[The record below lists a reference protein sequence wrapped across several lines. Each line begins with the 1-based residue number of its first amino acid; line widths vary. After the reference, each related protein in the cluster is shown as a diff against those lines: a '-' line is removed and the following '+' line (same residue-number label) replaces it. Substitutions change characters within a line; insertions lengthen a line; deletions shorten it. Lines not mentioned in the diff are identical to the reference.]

1 MFYNAII
8 KTVMKQITNTIF
20 MVRPVCF
27 RSNEQT
33 IVNNFYQKNNIASQF
48 SNINNHALLEFDTF
62 VNKLKSKGIDVI
74 VIEDNTIHD
83 TPDSIFPNNWVSFH
97 SDGTV
102 VLYPM
107 FAKNRRLE
115 RRKDILDLL
124 TKKYNFDIN
133 SIKDYTDFE
142 NKEQY
147 LEGTGSM
154 IFDRE
159 NKICYAAISV
169 RTNKQLFLNF
179 CNDFGFKPVIF
190 EANQNVEG
198 KRLPIYH
205 TNVMMCIADK
215 FAIVCLNS
223 IDNVS
228 ERNNV
233 KKTIISSGKKIIEIS
248 ESQKESFAGN
258 MLQLKGDKSYLVMS
272 KKAYHALN
280 KDQIDEIEK
289 YCSIIYSSLKTIEEY
304 GGGSARCMMAEVFL
318 PKKIL
323 ND

>member
-1 MFYNAII
+1 
-8 KTVMKQITNTIF
+8 MKQITNTIF

-33 IVNNFYQKNNIASQF
+33 IVNNFYQKNNIASHF
-48 SNINNHALLEFDTF
+48 SNDKALLEFDTF
-62 VNKLKSKGIDVI
+62 VDKLKSKGIDVI

-124 TKKYNFDIN
+124 TKKYSFDIN

-142 NKEQY
+142 NNEQF

-159 NKICYAAISV
+159 NKICYAAISA
-169 RTNKQLFLNF
+169 RTNKQLFLKF
-179 CNDFGFKPVIF
+179 CSDFGYSPVIF
-190 EANQNVEG
+190 EANQNNEG

-223 IDNVS
+223 IDNVH
-228 ERNNV
+228 ERNYV
-233 KKTIISSGKKIIEIS
+233 KTTISNSGKKIIEIS
-248 ESQKESFAGN
+248 ELQKESFAGN

-272 KKAYHALN
+272 RGAYNALN

-289 YCSIIYSSLKTIEEY
+289 HCSIIYSSLSTIEEY
-304 GGGSARCMMAEVFL
+304 AGGSARCMMAEIFL

>member
-1 MFYNAII
+1 
-8 KTVMKQITNTIF
+8 MKQITNTIF

-33 IVNNFYQKNNIASQF
+33 IVNNFYQKNNIASHF
-48 SNINNHALLEFDTF
+48 SNDKALLEFDTF
-62 VNKLKSKGIDVI
+62 VDKLKSKGIDVI

-124 TKKYNFDIN
+124 TKKYSFDIN

-142 NKEQY
+142 NKEQF

-159 NKICYAAISV
+159 NKICYAAISA
-169 RTNKQLFLNF
+169 RTNKQLFLKF
-179 CNDFGFKPVIF
+179 CSDFGYIPVIF
-190 EANQNVEG
+190 EANQNNEG

-223 IDNVS
+223 IDNVH
-228 ERNNV
+228 ERNYV
-233 KKTIISSGKKIIEIS
+233 KTTISNSGKKIIEIS
-248 ESQKESFAGN
+248 ELQKESFAGN

-272 KKAYHALN
+272 RGAYNALN

-289 YCSIIYSSLKTIEEY
+289 HCSIIYSSLSTIEEY
-304 GGGSARCMMAEVFL
+304 GGGSARCMMAEIFL

>member
-33 IVNNFYQKNNIASQF
+33 IVNNFYQKNNIASRF

-62 VNKLKSKGIDVI
+62 VDKLKSKGIDVI

-169 RTNKQLFLNF
+169 RTNKQLFLKF

-272 KKAYHALN
+272 KKAYYTLN

>member
-1 MFYNAII
+1 
-8 KTVMKQITNTIF
+8 MKQITNTIF

-33 IVNNFYQKNNIASQF
+33 IVNNFFQKNNIASHF
-48 SNINNHALLEFDTF
+48 SNDKALLEFDTF
-62 VNKLKSKGIDVI
+62 VDKLKSKGIDVI

-124 TKKYNFDIN
+124 TKKYSFDIN

-142 NKEQY
+142 NKEQF

-159 NKICYAAISV
+159 NKICYAAISA
-169 RTNKQLFLNF
+169 RTNKQLFLKF
-179 CNDFGFKPVIF
+179 CSDFGYSSVIF
-190 EANQNVEG
+190 EANQNNEG

-223 IDNVS
+223 IDNVH
-228 ERNNV
+228 ERNYV
-233 KKTIISSGKKIIEIS
+233 KTTISNSGKKIIEIS
-248 ESQKESFAGN
+248 ELQKESFAGN

-272 KKAYHALN
+272 RGAYNALN

-289 YCSIIYSSLKTIEEY
+289 HCSIIYSSLSTIEEY
-304 GGGSARCMMAEVFL
+304 GGGSARCMMAEIFL

>member
-1 MFYNAII
+1 
-8 KTVMKQITNTIF
+8 MKQITNTIF

-33 IVNNFYQKNNIASQF
+33 IVNNFYQKNNIASHF
-48 SNINNHALLEFDTF
+48 SNDKALLEFDTF
-62 VNKLKSKGIDVI
+62 VDKLKSKGIDVI

-124 TKKYNFDIN
+124 TKKYSFDIN

-142 NKEQY
+142 NKEQF

-159 NKICYAAISV
+159 NKICYATISA
-169 RTNKQLFLNF
+169 RTNKKLFLKF
-179 CNDFGFKPVIF
+179 CSDFGYNPVIF
-190 EANQNVEG
+190 EAKQNNEG

-215 FAIVCLNS
+215 FAIVCLKS
-223 IDNVS
+223 IDNVH
-228 ERNNV
+228 ERNYV
-233 KKTIISSGKKIIEIS
+233 KTTISNSGKKIIEIS
-248 ESQKESFAGN
+248 ELQKESFAGN

-272 KKAYHALN
+272 RGAYNALN

-289 YCSIIYSSLKTIEEY
+289 HCSIIYSSLSTIEEY
-304 GGGSARCMMAEVFL
+304 GGGSARCMMAEIFL